1 MWIFWVLVSF
11 VVVGWGTAA
20 WVQTLKTK
28 FEHTSESRLLLLVVA
43 LIALAL
49 GWQTARMFGPGWSA
63 KVQAVA
69 AVGVG
74 IVYFDILSVAL
85 VSIWKAILT
94 LDIDETISGLEEEEE
109 RLRRKLDSLRYGRF
123 LSELARGTAGPV
135 YPVTRVEKA
144 EEPDEEISRLRQVVN
159 SWVESAGMT
168 RVRALKLESW
178 REQYARMSLE
188 ELLSE
193 KKRLEDEHPTEQA
206 LREQTEVRIALI
218 QMEILSR
225 KAHRPDAE
233 GARSSRQDRSSAWL
247 SSPPEGS
254 GEESEETL
262 RRRLEE
268 VSRQVARARAER
280 EAFLRRK
287 IRLSW
292 RERG

>member
-1 MWIFWVLVSF
+1 MWIFWVLASL
-11 VVVGWGTAA
+11 VVVGWGTVT
-20 WVQTLKTK
+20 WVQTLKAK
-28 FEHTSESRLLLLVVA
+28 FEHTPESRLLLLVTA
-43 LIALAL
+43 AIALAL

-69 AVGVG
+69 AIGVGV
-74 IVYFDILSVAL
+74 VYFDILSIAL

-123 LSELARGTAGPV
+123 AGDVMGAAGGPV
-135 YPVTRVEKA
+135 YPVSRVEKV
-144 EEPDEEISRLRQVVN
+144 EGPDEEISRLRRIVN
-159 SWVESAGMT
+159 RWLESAGMT

-178 REQYARMSLE
+178 KEEYARMSLDELVREKRRLGE
-188 ELLSE
+188 ERPAE
-193 KKRLEDEHPTEQA
+193 PGV
-206 LREQTEVRIALI
+206 REQTEVRIALI
-218 QMEILSR
+218 EMEILSR
-225 KAHRPDAE
+225 QARRLDE
-233 GARSSRQDRSSAWL
+233 GTISSAGDRSST
-247 SSPPEGS
+247 SSTSPLEGG
-254 GEESEETL
+254 GEESEEQL

-268 VSRQVARARAER
+268 ISRQAARARAEK

>member
-1 MWIFWVLVSF
+1 MWVFWVLVSF

-28 FEHTSESRLLLLVVA
+28 FEHTSESKLLLLIVA
-43 LIALAL
+43 LIAVAL

-69 AVGVG
+69 AIGVG

-94 LDIDETISGLEEEEE
+94 LDIDETISELEEEEE

-123 LSELARGTAGPV
+123 VGDVMGGAGGPV
-135 YPVTRVEKA
+135 YPVTRVEKV
-144 EEPDEEISRLRQVVN
+144 EGPDEEISRLRQVVN
-159 SWVESAGMT
+159 RWVESAGMT

-178 REQYARMSLE
+178 KEEYARMSLD
-188 ELLSE
+188 ELVRE
-193 KKRLEDEHPTEQA
+193 KRRLGEEHPTEQA

-218 QMEILSR
+218 EMEILSR
-225 KAHRPDAE
+225 RARQLDAE
-233 GARSSRQDRSSAWL
+233 AAVSSPGDRSST
-247 SSPPEGS
+247 SSTSPPESG
-254 GEESEETL
+254 GEESEEQL

-268 VSRQVARARAER
+268 VSRQVARARAQK